1 MFDYVQ
7 LWPRPLAHVKPCE
20 ADGRRRQEEME
31 VDSSSGGGGSR
42 TFVRQSTGLVREAS
56 AVDATI
62 FNAVFSAPVG
72 ATLAIGI
79 LWALSAF
86 PGADPVWA
94 TIIAV
99 IINIPVLIM
108 MALLASSMPRT
119 GGDYVWVSR
128 ILAPPLATISN
139 FGAALSAMIGA
150 TFWARFFPV
159 FALGPV
165 LVALGVLLDNEMM
178 IEWGTNFQT
187 KNEWVFAGAFTMIV
201 AMTLILIAG
210 VKTTFRW
217 QNAFWITA
225 TVGTFIAFLALLVGD
240 SAGFNANFD
249 ALNAEFGGGTTSD
262 VIAAAGTA
270 GVQPDVMNFDATLP
284 TVFAIMVFMM
294 WNWWSVYLSGELK
307 SASDRGR
314 QLRVMFGGLLWD
326 GIFITMGLILFFKVI
341 PYDLAVALNTA
352 ENSAYAIPSGPWYQ
366 FLASLVQNIPILAIL
381 ILGSFLFWSLP
392 AMVGNTFMP
401 IRSVFAWAFDRL
413 LPERFA
419 DVNERTHSPVPAILL
434 VMGLVTAMLVWSI
447 LGTDFFT
454 WLALGVEAGVVC
466 VVIVAIAAIT
476 FPSRRPDLFQASPAN
491 VRVAGIPVLYIVA
504 PLAILVMLFLVYLTV
519 TYPGLALAGNP
530 DNVWQIPA
538 FMGMIVVVGLLLYYV
553 PKFVRRGQGVDVDLV
568 YKELPP
574 E

>member
-1 MFDYVQ
+1 
-7 LWPRPLAHVKPCE
+7 
-20 ADGRRRQEEME
+20 
-31 VDSSSGGGGSR
+31 
-42 TFVRQSTGLVREAS
+42 
-56 AVDATI
+56 
-62 FNAVFSAPVG
+62 
-72 ATLAIGI
+72 
-79 LWALSAF
+79 
-86 PGADPVWA
+86 
-94 TIIAV
+94 
-99 IINIPVLIM
+99 M

-165 LVALGVLLDNEMM
+165 LVALGVLLDNSAMV
-178 IEWGTNFQT
+178 EWGTNFQT
-187 KNEWVFAGAFTMIV
+187 KNEWIFAGAFSMII

-210 VKTTFRW
+210 VKMTFRW
-217 QNAFWITA
+217 QNVFWIIA
-225 TVGTFIAFLALLVGD
+225 TVGTFIAFLAFLVGD

-249 ALNAEFGGGTTSD
+249 ELNGQFGGGTTTD

-307 SASDRGR
+307 SASDRRR
-314 QLRVMFGGLLWD
+314 QMTVMFGGLLWD
-326 GIFITMGLILFFKVI
+326 GIFITLGLILFFKVI
-341 PYDLAVALNTA
+341 PYDLAVALNTGG
-352 ENSAYAIPSGPWYQ
+352 NTAYAIPSGPWYQ
-366 FLASLVQNIPILAIL
+366 FLASLVQNIPVVAVL

-419 DVNERTHSPVPAILL
+419 DVNERYHSPVPAILL
-434 VMGLVTAMLVWSI
+434 VMGLVSLMLVWSI

-466 VVIVAIAAIT
+466 IVIVGIAAIA

-491 VRVAGIPVLYIVA
+491 IRVAGIPVLYIVA
-504 PLAILVMLFLVYLTV
+504 PLSILVMLFLVYLTV

-530 DNVWQIPA
+530 DNLWQIPA

-553 PKFVRRGQGVDVDLV
+553 PKYVRRSQGVDVDLV
-568 YKELPP
+568 YRELPP

>member
-1 MFDYVQ
+1 VAVT
-7 LWPRPLAHVKPCE
+7 PE
-20 ADGRRRQEEME
+20 SG
-31 VDSSSGGGGSR
+31 DSR
-42 TFVRQSTGLVREAS
+42 LFVRRSTGLVREAS
-56 AVDATI
+56 ALDATI

-72 ATLAIGI
+72 ATLAIGV

-99 IINIPVLIM
+99 VLNIPVLIM

-128 ILAPPLATISN
+128 ILSPPLAMISN
-139 FGAALSAMIGA
+139 FAAALSAMIGA

-165 LVALGVLLDNEMM
+165 LVALGVFFDNPTMV
-178 IEWGTNFQT
+178 EWGTNFQT
-187 KNEWVFAGAFTMIV
+187 KNEWIFVGGLSMVVLITA
-201 AMTLILIAG
+201 ILIAG

-217 QNAFWITA
+217 QNVFWSIA
-225 TVGTFIAFLALLVGD
+225 MVGTFVAFAALLLGNT
-240 SAGFNANFD
+240 AGFTENFNS
-249 ALNAEFGGGTTSD
+249 LNADFGGGTTED
-262 VIAAAGTA
+262 VIVVAGTA
-270 GVQPDVMNFDATLP
+270 GVAPDLANFDATLP

-314 QLRVMFGGLLWD
+314 QLSVMFGALLFDGL
-326 GIFITMGLILFFKVI
+326 FIVIGLVLFFNVV
-341 PYDLAVALNTA
+341 PYDLATALNTA
-352 ENSAYAIPSGPWYQ
+352 GNQAYAIPSGPWYQ
-366 FLASLVQNIPILAIL
+366 FLASLVHSIPVLAVI

-413 LPERFA
+413 LPEKLA
-419 DVNERTHSPVPAILL
+419 EVNERTHSPVPAILL
-434 VMGLVTAMLVWSI
+434 VMALVTAMLAWSV
-447 LGTDFFT
+447 LSTDFFT

-466 VVIVAIAAIT
+466 VVIVGIAAIL
-476 FPSRRPDLFQASPAN
+476 FPTRRPDLYRASPAN
-491 VRVAGIPVLYIVA
+491 IKFAGIPVLYIVA
-504 PLAILVMLFLVYLTV
+504 PLAILVMLFLVWLTV
-519 TYPGLALAGNP
+519 TYPALALAGNP
-530 DNVWQIPA
+530 DNLWQIPA
-538 FMGMIVVVGLLLYYV
+538 FMGMIVVIGLVLYYV
-553 PKFVRRGQGVDVDLV
+553 AKAVRSSQGIDVDLV
-568 YKELPP
+568 YRELPP